1 MAHSPMNAIGRIA
14 FVVIAVG
21 LVIGS
26 PVTAQIKNPI
36 QAAKDAFKKAREEE
50 EAKRSQRPPR
60 PQPPTP
66 APASP
71 AAPGA
76 TTAAAGTASAECCS
90 PEALSKLAGSVGF
103 VDIVGVKLGMTLE
116 QAVAALKAANPKFV
130 IDVHDA
136 PLTAGGKLTRRPR
149 VILAHLPAAS
159 RNPVI
164 WANLDG
170 SQESIG
176 VQLTTPPGPMV
187 VEVVM
192 RFVSFPN
199 SAPVAASTL
208 VEAHRTKYG
217 QESLDDSGQALGW
230 IYDVTGKL
238 LRNPNQAQ
246 IQCIMRPHI
255 DSGDIRGGDGLNEPG
270 KTTAALEYFTWSNQ
284 TPGYNQSTGKCVSY
298 VVVRAEIQH
307 RSPTQLEAAFWTT
320 LHSAGLQHN
329 SLALTEAFVK
339 QANENAIKQQEDA
352 GAKRAAPKL

>member
-1 MAHSPMNAIGRIA
+1 MRILSR
-14 FVVIAVG
+14 VLCIVIAAGWV
-21 LVIGS
+21 LGS

-76 TTAAAGTASAECCS
+76 TTAAAGAASAECCS
-90 PEALSKLAGSVGF
+90 PEALSMLAASVGF

-130 IDVHDA
+130 IDIHNA
-136 PLTAGGKLTRRPR
+136 ELTAGGKLTRRPR
-149 VILAHLPAAS
+149 VILAHLPAGG
-159 RNPVI
+159 RNPAL
-164 WANLDG
+164 WGNLDG
-170 SQESIG
+170 SHEAIG
-176 VQLTTPPGPMV
+176 VQLTSPPGPMV

-192 RFVSFPN
+192 RFVGFPN

-217 QESLDDSGQALGW
+217 QESLDESGQALGW
-230 IYDVTGKL
+230 IFDLTGKA

-246 IQCIMRPHI
+246 VQCIMRPNV
-255 DSGDIRGGDGLNEPG
+255 DSGDIRSGDGLNEPG
-270 KTTAALEYFTWSNQ
+270 KNTASMEGLANRSVYDQYSA
-284 TPGYNQSTGKCVSY
+284 KCASY
-298 VVVRAEIQH
+298 VVLRAEIQH
-307 RSPTQLEAAFWTT
+307 QSPTQLEGAFWTT
-320 LHSAGLQHN
+320 LHSPGLRRN
-329 SLALTEAFVK
+329 SLVLTEAFVK

>member
-1 MAHSPMNAIGRIA
+1 MKAIGRIV

-50 EAKRSQRPPR
+50 EAKRAQRPPR
-60 PQPPTP
+60 PQAPTP

-76 TTAAAGTASAECCS
+76 TTAAAGAASAECCS
-90 PEALSKLAGSVGF
+90 PEALSKLAASVGF

-116 QAVAALKAANPKFV
+116 QAVAALKAANPKFA
-130 IDVHDA
+130 IDVHDGE
-136 PLTAGGKLTRRPR
+136 LMAGGKVTRRPH

-159 RNPVI
+159 RNPAI

-170 SQESIG
+170 SSDSIWL
-176 VQLTTPPGPMV
+176 QLSTPPGPMV

-192 RFVSFPN
+192 RYVSFPS
-199 SAPVAASTL
+199 SAPVAAGTL

-230 IYDVTGKL
+230 IYDLTGKL

-246 IQCIMRPHI
+246 ISCLGWRPHVN
-255 DSGDIRGGDGLNEPG
+255 SGDIRSGDGSNEPG
-270 KTTAALEYFTWSNQ
+270 RTIPGLESLA
-284 TPGYNQSTGKCVSY
+284 TPAVYDQNSAKCASY

-307 RSPTQLEAAFWTT
+307 TSPTQLEGAFWTT
-320 LHSAGLQHN
+320 IHSPGLQRN

>member
-1 MAHSPMNAIGRIA
+1 MAHSPMKTIGRIV

-21 LVIGS
+21 LVTGS

-90 PEALSKLAGSVGF
+90 PEALNKLAASVGF

-130 IDVHDA
+130 IDIHNA
-136 PLTAGGKLTRRPR
+136 ELTAGGKLTRRPR

-159 RNPVI
+159 RNPAI

-170 SQESIG
+170 SSDSIG
-176 VQLTTPPGPMV
+176 IQLTSPPGPMV

-192 RFVSFPN
+192 RYVSFPN

-230 IYDVTGKL
+230 IWDVTGKS

-246 IQCIMRPHI
+246 VQCIMRPNV
-255 DSGDIRGGDGLNEPG
+255 DTGDIRSGDGLSEPG
-270 KTTAALEYFTWSNQ
+270 KNTASLEGLANGSVYDQYSA
-284 TPGYNQSTGKCVSY
+284 KCASY
-298 VVVRAEIQH
+298 VVLRAEIQH
-307 RSPTQLEAAFWTT
+307 QSPTQLEGAFWTT
-320 LHSAGLQHN
+320 LHSPGLRRN
-329 SLALTEAFVK
+329 SLVLTEAFVK